1 MLGEATVSIMAGMSE
16 TTVPH
21 VVRGGERGEGAR
33 KRRACECVELPR
45 TIAPKDLAPGM
56 NVLHRETKRAKSE
69 DVMIISCELMNGN
82 KIFDNVGCD

>member
-1 MLGEATVSIMAGMSE
+1 MLREATVSIMAGMTG

-33 KRRACECVELPR
+33 RRRACECVEIPR

-56 NVLHRETKRAKSE
+56 MVLHRETKRVKS
-69 DVMIISCELMNGN
+69 DDAMIISSELTNGN
-82 KIFDNVGCD
+82 KVFDNARCD

>member
-1 MLGEATVSIMAGMSE
+1 MLGEATVSIMAGMTE

-33 KRRACECVELPR
+33 RRRTCERVELPR

-56 NVLHRETKRAKSE
+56 KVLHRETKRVKNDDA
-69 DVMIISCELMNGN
+69 MIISSELTNGN
-82 KIFDNVGCD
+82 KVFDNARCY